1 MTSQIK
7 TITSILKALT
17 DIIKNIP
24 APIGLA
30 EILVIMSVLTFKI
43 AIILYLLCVKIKKKI
58 YKSWINF
65 IIIKFIHT
73 NINILTFSDTKRQPS
88 INIKYPQ
95 KEYIIHWTTHNIMII
110 NSVPYYKILLI
121 KIKNL

>member
-1 MTSQIK
+1 MMSQIK
-7 TITSILKALT
+7 TITSILKA

-30 EILVIMSVLTFKI
+30 EILVIMSVSTFKI

-73 NINILTFSDTKRQPS
+73 NINITFSDKKRQLS

-95 KEYIIHWTTHNIMII
+95 K
-110 NSVPYYKILLI
+110 
-121 KIKNL
+121 

>member
-1 MTSQIK
+1 MMSQIK
-7 TITSILKALT
+7 TITSILKA

-30 EILVIMSVLTFKI
+30 EILVIMSVSTFKI
-43 AIILYLLCVKIKKKI
+43 AIILYLLCEKIKKKI

-73 NINILTFSDTKRQPS
+73 NINITFSDK
-88 INIKYPQ
+88 K
-95 KEYIIHWTTHNIMII
+95 
-110 NSVPYYKILLI
+110 
-121 KIKNL
+121 

>member
-95 KEYIIHWTTHNIMII
+95 K
-110 NSVPYYKILLI
+110 
-121 KIKNL
+121 